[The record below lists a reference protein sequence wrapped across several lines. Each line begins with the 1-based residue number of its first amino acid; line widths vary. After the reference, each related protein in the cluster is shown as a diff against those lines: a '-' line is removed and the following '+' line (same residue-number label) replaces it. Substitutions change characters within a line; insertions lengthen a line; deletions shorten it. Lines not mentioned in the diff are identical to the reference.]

1 MPSWRLPGNERIE
14 MSQSTKQRLFVVLGM
29 HRSGTSAITRSLAVL
44 GIRLGDRLLPPVEGD
59 NDKGFWE
66 DIDLHSLDIEMM
78 KFLGTEWSHVAMIN
92 PGDVRRLQQQG
103 FFLRAVELIRRKVSD
118 SGNFGFKDPR
128 VAKLMPFWREVFA
141 HCDFEVTYVFAMRN
155 PLSVARSLGKRDGMA
170 SEQSYWAWF
179 GHVITGLVHSAGST
193 CVMVDYDRMM
203 HAPESELVRLSK
215 ALNLEIDVTALQ
227 AYKDDFLD
235 ENLRHTVYVADDLLV
250 DETCPPLVHEVYA
263 TLLEAACDKL
273 DLQDGA
279 VRGRI
284 EDWFGQYQQLQY
296 PLRLADKLL
305 KQKADARAHGM
316 EQEAQFRALQ
326 QKYEETLVA
335 NQLAIS
341 ERDTRLGSFEEQL
354 SSRAGQVSAL
364 EQALVE
370 RSEQLK
376 AANTALAE
384 RDGRLNEMHT
394 VLVERDVQL
403 NELRAAMAER
413 EMQLNGLLTALG
425 TRDAQLSEFSAALI
439 EAEARYASETTR
451 LQQTVLESEMQIAGL
466 NKTVQALHSSTSWRV
481 SAPIRWL
488 GSAARAL
495 TGVTPFSR

>member
-1 MPSWRLPGNERIE
+1 
-14 MSQSTKQRLFVVLGM
+14 MSQSTKKRLFVVLGM

-44 GIRLGDRLLPPVEGD
+44 GIQLGDRLLPPVEGD

-66 DIDLHSLDIEMM
+66 DIDLHTLDIEMM
-78 KFLGTEWSHVAMIN
+78 KFLGTEWSHVAMIT
-92 PGDVRRLQQQG
+92 PEDVSRLQQQG
-103 FFLRAVELIRRKVSD
+103 FFLRAVELIRRKVND
-118 SGNFGFKDPR
+118 SRYFGFKDPR

-203 HAPESELVRLSK
+203 QAPESELVRLSK

-235 ENLRHTVYVADDLLV
+235 DNLRHTVYVADDLLV
-250 DETCPPLVHEVYA
+250 DVTCPPLVHEVYA
-263 TLLEAACDKL
+263 TLLEAACDRL
-273 DLQDGA
+273 DLQDA
-279 VRGRI
+279 TLRGKI
-284 EDWFGQYQQLQY
+284 EDWFKQYELHQY
-296 PLRLADKLL
+296 PLRLADQLV

-316 EQEAQFRALQ
+316 QQEAQLRVMQ
-326 QKYEETLVA
+326 QKNEETSA
-335 NQLAIS
+335 AHQLAIS
-341 ERDTRLGSFEEQL
+341 ERDRQLAAFEDQLNSRLQ
-354 SSRAGQVSAL
+354 QVSAL
-364 EQALVE
+364 EQVIVE
-370 RSEQLK
+370 RSEQLNV
-376 AANTALAE
+376 ANGALAERELRLNGLHAALAE
-384 RDGRLNEMHT
+384 RDA
-394 VLVERDVQL
+394 QL
-403 NELRAAMAER
+403 NELRAITTER
-413 EMQLNGLLTALG
+413 DVQLSGLLTALG
-425 TRDAQLSEFSAALI
+425 TRDAQLSGLTAALS
-439 EAEARYASETTR
+439 EAEAKHVSEAAR
-451 LQQTVLESEMQIAGL
+451 LQQAVLDSEMHIAGL

-495 TGVTPFSR
+495 TGVTPSSH